1 MYPKYMMII
10 QELGSEKP
18 FLTVREYDDANE
30 ALAEYFDY
38 YEQEQYDI
46 ALYRIL
52 KHDYNNL

>member
-10 QELGSEKP
+10 QELGSVKP
-18 FLTVREYDDANE
+18 YCTTREYEDADE
-30 ALAEYFDY
+30 ALADYFDY
-38 YEQEQYDI
+38 CEQERYDI

>member
-1 MYPKYMMII
+1 MYAKYLMII
-10 QELGSEKP
+10 QEFGSEKP
-18 FLTVREYDDANE
+18 FCTIREYVDANE

-38 YEQEQYDI
+38 YELEQYDI